1 MSNLAVLRYQVGSDS
16 VESVTPVVITGEPS
30 AEAPTDPAYN
40 EGSILDGDSPVDMP
54 LYRVVTDGI
63 NAGDPEPLFDV
74 LMPMADLWDSVSQAT
89 EDTGWLYLWQSDVQF
104 VRYRRIGPLVH
115 LWWLV
120 SQTSASYWTCPTALP
135 EGFRPLGNTYF
146 SAVLTNASGYA
157 TDHVALAC
165 VEGGGT
171 VGLQA
176 GSAVAGAMNRGY
188 GCFAALRAQSRR

>member
-1 MSNLAVLRYQVGSDS
+1 M
-16 VESVTPVVITGEPS
+16 
-30 AEAPTDPAYN
+30 
-40 EGSILDGDSPVDMP
+40 
-54 LYRVVTDGI
+54 
-63 NAGDPEPLFDV
+63 
-74 LMPMADLWDSVSQAT
+74 
-89 EDTGWLYLWQSDVQF
+89 
-104 VRYRRIGPLVH
+104 RYRRIGPLVH